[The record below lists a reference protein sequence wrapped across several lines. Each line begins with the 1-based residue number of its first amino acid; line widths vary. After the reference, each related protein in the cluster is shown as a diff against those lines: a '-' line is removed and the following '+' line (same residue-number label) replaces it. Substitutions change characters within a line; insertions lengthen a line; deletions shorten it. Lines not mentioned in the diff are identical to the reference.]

1 MRKTIL
7 ICILTSTL
15 RTACT
20 GVSAEDLKHLDG
32 YWEISKVEAHGE
44 TFKPKGNAP
53 AVDHYKMINDSMGI
67 KKKMVPSFGEKYK
80 SSEDLIQY
88 RILNDNGNYSLQFFS
103 ALQDWEEEIKSLSKE
118 EMILFHNDKSYHY
131 KRHQKTSY

>member
-7 ICILTSTL
+7 ISILTATL
-15 RTACT
+15 WTACT
-20 GVSAEDLKHLDG
+20 GISSDDLNHLEG

-44 TFKPKGNAP
+44 TFSPRGGAP
-53 AVDHYKMINDSMGI
+53 AVDYYQMLNDSMGI
-67 KKKMVPSFGEKYK
+67 KKKMVPSFGEKYS

-88 RILNDNGNYSLQFFS
+88 KILTVDGNYSLQFSS
-103 ALQDWEEEIKSLSKE
+103 ALEEWEEEIKSLSQE

-131 KRHQKTSY
+131 KRHQKITY

>member
-7 ICILTSTL
+7 ISILTATL
-15 RTACT
+15 WTACT
-20 GVSAEDLKHLDG
+20 GISSDDLKYLEG

-44 TFKPKGNAP
+44 TFSPRGGAP
-53 AVDHYKMINDSMGI
+53 AVDYYQMLNDSMGI
-67 KKKMVPSFGEKYK
+67 KKKMVPSFGEKYS

-88 RILNDNGNYSLQFFS
+88 KILTVDGNYSLQFSS
-103 ALQDWEEEIKSLSKE
+103 ALEEWEEEIKSLSQE

-131 KRHQKTSY
+131 KRHQKITY